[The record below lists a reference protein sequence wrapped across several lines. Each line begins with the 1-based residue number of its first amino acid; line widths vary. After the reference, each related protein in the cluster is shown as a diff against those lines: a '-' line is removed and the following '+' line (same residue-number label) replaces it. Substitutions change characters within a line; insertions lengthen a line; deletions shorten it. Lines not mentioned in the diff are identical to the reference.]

1 MRLKIILLVLLLI
14 MPAINAQEI
23 ITDFNQYSY
32 LIMDFNINGG
42 FEIQPTSPRARILNI
57 LTNLT
62 FIPKTE
68 NNQQV
73 ISIKPESI
81 PEAKMTVSDTAAYYW
96 ENPTT
101 QNYAFSINSKVK
113 VENKIIPITEKIQFP
128 LKDTINSYTRPTEF
142 IDITPE
148 IRTQALKIARGETDE
163 YVVVF
168 KIGNWVRN
176 NIKYDLS
183 TLTADVV
190 QKSSWVL
197 KNKEGVCDELTN
209 LFISMVRS
217 IGIPARFVSGMAY
230 TNIDG
235 TWGPHAWAE
244 VYFPDKGWIPFDV
257 TYGQLGWIDPSHIK
271 IAVTEDSGESSVL
284 YTWKS
289 HDTNFNPKKL
299 DIKTVILEK
308 GQEIKSP
315 IKLDVLVLK
324 DMVGAGSYV
333 PFAVVV
339 KNNADYY
346 MPIGLT
352 ITKAPGLIESN
363 FKPILLKPRETRKI
377 FWTAKIDENVQSGYT
392 YKTYIEVKDQYH
404 TIATDQ
410 ITYGDNYKIIKISE
424 AQKIIKENKVEEE
437 KVMSPDL
444 LLKCSASDYIYVY
457 ETLNVNCTIKNIGNT
472 ELENIDVCLKKTCN
486 RITILTINEEK
497 NIEFIEQNLDI
508 GLQTLILTSK
518 SGSIHTTE
526 NIIFEVLESPNLD
539 IISINYPQT
548 INYRENFDI
557 TMNLG
562 AKAPVK
568 NITINVNGNS
578 VINVDSMENLNN
590 AIIKTIGKEYW
601 KEEKIF
607 IEIIFKDDNEREYN
621 IKKEYPIKI
630 NNIPWYVKF
639 FSKLGI

>member
-1 MRLKIILLVLLLI
+1 
-14 MPAINAQEI
+14 
-23 ITDFNQYSY
+23 
-32 LIMDFNINGG
+32 
-42 FEIQPTSPRARILNI
+42 
-57 LTNLT
+57 
-62 FIPKTE
+62 
-68 NNQQV
+68 
-73 ISIKPESI
+73 
-81 PEAKMTVSDTAAYYW
+81 
-96 ENPTT
+96 
-101 QNYAFSINSKVK
+101 
-113 VENKIIPITEKIQFP
+113 
-128 LKDTINSYTRPTEF
+128 
-142 IDITPE
+142 
-148 IRTQALKIARGETDE
+148 
-163 YVVVF
+163 
-168 KIGNWVRN
+168 
-176 NIKYDLS
+176 
-183 TLTADVV
+183 
-190 QKSSWVL
+190 
-197 KNKEGVCDELTN
+197 
-209 LFISMVRS
+209 
-217 IGIPARFVSGMAY
+217 
-230 TNIDG
+230 
-235 TWGPHAWAE
+235 
-244 VYFPDKGWIPFDV
+244 
-257 TYGQLGWIDPSHIK
+257 
-271 IAVTEDSGESSVL
+271 
-284 YTWKS
+284 
-289 HDTNFNPKKL
+289 
-299 DIKTVILEK
+299 
-308 GQEIKSP
+308 
-315 IKLDVLVLK
+315 
-324 DMVGAGSYV
+324 
-333 PFAVVV
+333 
-339 KNNADYY
+339 